1 MSEEDRIRGM
11 LSVIDFLLEKG
22 GRAQLR
28 EIEERYRSS
37 YARQICSKMRRDGLL
52 VKEGRYYI
60 LTEKGMTVYFK
71 LLFKDITARVLFLE
85 DFKRKIRFIYVHPEM
100 KQLLKV
106 VGEKGMDNLFDTL
119 FRALSRVDKIFTKD
133 ILPKKYMGKSKNKNK
148 LIIEGISNILNKA
161 YNNIDI
167 RENVLREWL
176 LLLTMEKNV
185 AQKDINSEED
195 HNNLRISEIVLFIH
209 RVLFHLAGYIRPR
222 YRLCWFIKMLSPYLK
237 KILIS
242 ALFGLLTAIALLF
255 LFALIIILSLSQ
267 IPGTIYLTV

>member
-119 FRALSRVDKIFTKD
+119 FRALSRVDEIFTKD

-167 RENVLREWL
+167 RENVVREWL

-209 RVLFHLAGYIRPR
+209 RVLSHLAGYIRLR
-222 YRLCWFIKMLSPYLK
+222 YRLCWFIKMISPYLK
-237 KILIS
+237 KILTS

-255 LFALIIILSLSQ
+255 LFTLIIILSLSQ